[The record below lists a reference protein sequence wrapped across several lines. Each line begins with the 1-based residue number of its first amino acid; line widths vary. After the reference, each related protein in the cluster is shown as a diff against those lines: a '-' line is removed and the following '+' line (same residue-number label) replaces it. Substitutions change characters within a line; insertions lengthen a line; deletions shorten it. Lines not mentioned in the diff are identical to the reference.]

1 LKNKDKFKTKQIRNG
16 SDTSEQSDDV
26 RLKGI
31 TFAIM
36 KNISLKGTKGY
47 FFMDKLIK
55 EVFELVFASM
65 NKDLDI
71 IVKELSS

>member
-26 RLKGI
+26 RLKSI

-55 EVFELVFASM
+55 EVFELVFANV
-65 NKDLDI
+65 NKDLDKI
-71 IVKELSS
+71 LQDISK